1 MWGNTYK
8 TCLNKLEILQEKIIR
23 IIAGVKPRTHTES
36 LFKELNII
44 DVSDIDKYI
53 IGRFMFH
60 VYNGNA
66 LQAFKNNVH
75 AEQYIHNHD
84 SLLIVIF
91 PEFTKM

>member
-1 MWGNTYK
+1 M
-8 TCLNKLEILQEKIIR
+8 NKLEILQKKIIR
-23 IIAGVKPRTHTES
+23 IIAGVKPRTHTEP
-36 LFKELNII
+36 LFRALNMI

-75 AEQYIHNHD
+75 TEQYIHNHD
-84 SLLIVIF
+84 SLLIVICPVF
-91 PEFTKM
+91 SKM